1 MFIPHPVCYNLNQKE
16 QSTQST
22 VHRDRWNDHRRG
34 GNHEVLSQKVLA
46 HCYSGLH
53 LYGCCLWFAG
63 LHQSG
68 TDSDHQGLLDGDL
81 RAFTIRIILL
91 LLTWLAVVL
100 CLIAETFFQGR
111 AVPCAG

>member
-1 MFIPHPVCYNLNQKE
+1 MERQFASIENQNVCNQCTNAKRYVYSYPVCYNLNQKE

-63 LHQSG
+63 RTSLVQIQI
-68 TDSDHQGLLDGDL
+68 TQGLLDGDL
-81 RAFTIRIILL
+81 RAFTIRIILF
-91 LLTWLAVVL
+91 
-100 CLIAETFFQGR
+100 C
-111 AVPCAG
+111 

>member
-53 LYGCCLWFAG
+53 LYGCCLWFVG

-68 TDSDHQGLLDGDL
+68 TDSDHPGT
-81 RAFTIRIILL
+81 A
-91 LLTWLAVVL
+91 
-100 CLIAETFFQGR
+100 GR
-111 AVPCAG
+111 